1 MIKDIFHVLT
11 KCLVSTHLSKR
22 KIYISKFEFIHK
34 DMLQVCGFLISLIL
48 KKENSNLALN

>member
-34 DMLQVCGFLISLIL
+34 DMLQVYGFLISLIL
-48 KKENSNLALN
+48 KEKKTLIWP